1 MNLLLL
7 RSVCCSITVDARAL
21 RCLKNSKGSRVLEVL
36 WQLRSGELGL
46 LSNLICLGMGVM
58 IGRSTANFSDGSAG
72 MRVCDGGKSGKC
84 GSSFVGT
91 CTQRKG

>member
-1 MNLLLL
+1 MFEKLE
-7 RSVCCSITVDARAL
+7 RKSCFESTVAASFWEVGTV
-21 RCLKNSKGSRVLEVL
+21 SK
-36 WQLRSGELGL
+36 
-46 LSNLICLGMGVM
+46 LICLGMGMM